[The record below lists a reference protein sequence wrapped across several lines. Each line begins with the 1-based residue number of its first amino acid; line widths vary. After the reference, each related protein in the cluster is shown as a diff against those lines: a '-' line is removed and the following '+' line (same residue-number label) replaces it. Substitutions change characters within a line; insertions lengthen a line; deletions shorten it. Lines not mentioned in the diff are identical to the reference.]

1 MVGRRRRSAVEE
13 LVCLGELMDR
23 QADGAIWAAERLLRV
38 RDRSGRTRVLRANAA
53 QRAFEA
59 RRGREN
65 VVLKARQMGM
75 TTWVAGR
82 FFLRTITRP
91 GTTTLLVAHTREAS
105 EGIFTIVRRFWEC
118 LPAEMREGPLRLR
131 QRNAGGMVFEETGSE
146 FRVSSAC
153 DANAG
158 RGLSVQ
164 NLHCSEVSRWPG
176 DAGAILAGLRAAL
189 APGGELVMESTPRG
203 AYGAF
208 YEEWRRGVD
217 FVEGAATALAEEPHP
232 FSVRLRRNGAPGV
245 GGGGGRFFGGPL
257 AAAAGQPH
265 PFAVELR
272 KNGAPG
278 VGAPGD
284 GVPGDGVPG
293 DGVVRHFFPWWME
306 AAYVGP
312 AVAVAAMSAEER
324 GLVGAWGLTGAQIG
338 FRRGLERRYG
348 ALRGQEFAEDAETC
362 FRATGSCCFEVS
374 ALEERLAGVPEPI
387 ERRRNGALLV
397 WLPPVA
403 GKRYVVAV
411 DTAGGGE
418 DGDFAAAQVVE
429 VATGLQ
435 CAELQERLRPAEL
448 ARVVAALGREYGGG
462 WPGDRTGDGAGDAAG
477 EALVAVERNN
487 HGSAALAFLGTEQRY
502 GRLYRSRGGEEGW
515 LTSAASKPEA
525 VARLGVLLR
534 ESPERFMSRRL
545 LGECRTFAAD
555 ERGRTAGAAGAHD
568 DLVMAMAVAQ
578 AVRAEV
584 LGG

>member
-1 MVGRRRRSAVEE
+1 MEE
-13 LVCLGELMDR
+13 LVCLGDLMKR
-23 QADGAIWAAERLLRV
+23 QADGAVWAAERLLRV

-65 VVLKARQMGM
+65 VVLKARQMGL

-118 LPAEMREGPLRLR
+118 LPAEMRDGPLRLR
-131 QRNAGGMVFEETGSE
+131 QMNAGQMVFEETGSE
-146 FRVSSAC
+146 FRVSSAS

-189 APGGELVMESTPRG
+189 APGGELVLESTPQG

-217 FVEGAATALAEEPHP
+217 FAAEPTPAEAAEHTQRDGAAMNE
-232 FSVRLRRNGAPGV
+232 APGELKDLPELPGF
-245 GGGGGRFFGGPL
+245 GGGS
-257 AAAAGQPH
+257 
-265 PFAVELR
+265 
-272 KNGAPG
+272 
-278 VGAPGD
+278 
-284 GVPGDGVPG
+284 
-293 DGVVRHFFPWWME
+293 VRHFFPWWME
-306 AAYVGP
+306 PAYVGFP
-312 AVAVAAMSAEER
+312 VALAAMSVEER
-324 GLVGAWGLTGAQIG
+324 GLVSAQGLSGAQIG

-348 ALRGQEFAEDAETC
+348 SLRGQEFAEDAETC

-374 ALEERLAGVPEPI
+374 ALEERLAGLPEPI

-403 GKRYVVAV
+403 GKRYILAV

-418 DGDFAAAQVVE
+418 DGDFAAVQVVE

-435 CAELQERLRPAEL
+435 CAELQERLRPAAL
-448 ARVVAALGREYGGG
+448 ARVVAELGREYGGG
-462 WPGDRTGDGAGDAAG
+462 WPGDGPGDGLGDVAG

-487 HGSAALAFLGTEQRY
+487 HGSAALAFLATEGRY
-502 GRLYRSRGGEEGW
+502 RRLYCRGGEEGW
-515 LTSAASKPEA
+515 LTTAASKPEA
-525 VARLGVLLR
+525 VARLGALLR

-555 ERGRTAGAAGAHD
+555 ERGRTAAAAGAHD

-584 LGG
+584 VGGCKF